1 MNGSGLGSRRPIVV
15 QKYGGTTMVD
25 PSGRQAMVER
35 VQERLAQDRA
45 VAVVVSAMGRAGDL
59 YATDTLLE
67 RVREEGPVSPRDLD
81 LLLACGEIIASVV
94 AVAALGRAG
103 IPATALTGAQAGFV
117 TDSRHGD
124 AQVVRLDPSRV
135 ATLLDEGVVP
145 VVAGFQG
152 ADEAGEVTT
161 LGRGGSDTTAAA
173 LGAALGAEL
182 VEIFTD
188 VDGIKT
194 ADPRIVPEARTLA
207 SATYEEVFQMA
218 HEGARVVHPRAVEL
232 AMRAGLPLRVRD
244 ARGAVEGTFVT
255 RQPRPLPAGA
265 PWTGYA
271 DLVTGVTQRAPVAL
285 MRVPAG
291 PGEEPRVFRP
301 VADAGV
307 SIDLINIQPEV
318 KSFTVP
324 EERASDAESA
334 LRAAGFRPEVVPACA
349 KVSVVGSGIHGIPGV
364 TATIVEALAQAGV
377 RILASTDSHVTVSC
391 LVPLE
396 DMERAVRAL
405 HQRFGLAGRP
415 APAPEVM
422 PEVEGR
428 QP

>member
-1 MNGSGLGSRRPIVV
+1 MTAARRPLVV

-25 PSGRQAMVER
+25 PAGRRAMVER
-35 VQERLAQDRA
+35 VRERLAQDRA
-45 VAVVVSAMGRAGDL
+45 VAVVVSAMGRAGDP
-59 YATDTLLE
+59 YATDTLL
-67 RVREEGPVSPRDLD
+67 RGVREEGPVSPRDLD
-81 LLLACGEIIASVV
+81 LLLACGEIIASVT

-103 IPATALTGAQAGFV
+103 LRATALTGQQAGFV

-124 AQVVRLDPSRV
+124 ARVIRLDTSRV
-135 ATLLDEGVVP
+135 TALLDQGIVP

-152 ADEAGEVTT
+152 ADESGEVTT

-194 ADPRIVPEARTLA
+194 ADPRIVPDARTLK

-232 AMRAGLPLRVRD
+232 AMRAGVSLRVRD
-244 ARGAVEGTFVT
+244 ARGAVEGTLVT
-255 RQPRPLPAGA
+255 RHPVPSRGGA
-265 PWTGYA
+265 AWSGYA

-285 MRVPAG
+285 MRVAAG

-324 EERASDAESA
+324 QDRAADAEAA
-334 LRAAGFRPEVVPACA
+334 LRKAGFRPEVTPGCA

-377 RILASTDSHVTVSC
+377 KILASTDSHVTVSC
-391 LVPLE
+391 LVPLA

-405 HQRFGLAGRP
+405 HERFGLAGQPEP
-415 APAPEVM
+415 APGIM